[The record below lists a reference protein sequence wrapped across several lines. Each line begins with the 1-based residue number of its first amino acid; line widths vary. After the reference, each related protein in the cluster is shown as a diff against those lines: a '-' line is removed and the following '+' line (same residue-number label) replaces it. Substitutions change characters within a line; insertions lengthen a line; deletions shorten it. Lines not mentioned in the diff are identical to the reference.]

1 VDRDGWWRSGG
12 RGTIADRRLRFV
24 DRIPIRVN
32 DANWRFALA
41 AGRSGERGVNTPLT
55 FTLHGDFVRYSV
67 PWARR

>member
-32 DANWRFALA
+32 DADWRLA
-41 AGRSGERGVNTPLT
+41 AGKSGERGVNTPLN
-55 FTLHGDFVRYSV
+55 FTLDGDFVRYSDA
-67 PWARR
+67 WAGR